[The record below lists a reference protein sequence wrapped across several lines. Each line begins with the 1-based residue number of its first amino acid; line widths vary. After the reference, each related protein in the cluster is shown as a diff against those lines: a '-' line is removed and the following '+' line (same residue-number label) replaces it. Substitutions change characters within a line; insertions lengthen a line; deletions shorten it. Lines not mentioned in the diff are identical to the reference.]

1 MWLHADDYPSVVAA
15 ADLGVCM
22 HQSSSGFDLPMKVVD
37 MFSAGLPCLA
47 IGGYAS
53 LNELVVDGV
62 NGKVFYTSKQLAE
75 QILTEEAEIIQFR
88 ENLKVFKQRTWSKQW
103 TDVMLGAVLL

>member
-1 MWLHADDYPSVVAA
+1 M
-15 ADLGVCM
+15 
-22 HQSSSGFDLPMKVVD
+22 
-37 MFSAGLPCLA
+37 
-47 IGGYAS
+47 
-53 LNELVVDGV
+53 NELVVDGV
-62 NGKVFYTSKQLAE
+62 NGKVFYTSEQLAE